1 MYHSAVNPVCT
12 EQAPK
17 AKIMGN
23 RAMLRARTSEIS
35 GRSIRSTLNGP
46 QPSSSEGNQVGKR
59 EMMNRYVSSN
69 ASNNELSFNF
79 RAYPRDSL

>member
-1 MYHSAVNPVCT
+1 MFRV
-12 EQAPK
+12 
-17 AKIMGN
+17 
-23 RAMLRARTSEIS
+23 RTSEIS

-46 QPSSSEGNQVGKR
+46 QLSSSEGVEKGNKVGMR

-79 RAYPRDSL
+79 RDYPHDFLYSKEQ